1 MITTTSKRIFL
12 VFFFIFAVFFLI
24 AFGRGYRPDLK
35 EKKIVATGILS
46 ITSSPK
52 SAQVYLNNE
61 LKGVTDISLTLQPGK
76 YQVEVKKDGYLPW
89 RKEIV
94 LKGELVINLDPLL
107 LPANPSLSPQTNI
120 GVKKAIPV
128 DQTGKIILF
137 VDNDNQ
143 EKDGLYLF
151 DIAKKG
157 FSFFPPLRPLAKK
170 TQFGPIF
177 ETEPFYQAQ
186 IEFSP
191 DYKQALIRWPNNAY
205 IINLDEENSQPFDIT
220 TSYQPLLD
228 AWREEKEIQR
238 LKVLETFGKDF
249 VKIASDSFQII
260 AFSPD
265 ETKILYQPTKK
276 ITLPPF
282 LKTPLLVT
290 NQTREERNLIP
301 GKVYV
306 YDRKED
312 KNFSLISISSALT
325 NQPKSDINITFPI
338 LWYPDSK
345 HLVYIKEKKIIVT
358 DYDGTNER
366 IVYSA
371 LFEESFLNVGPDGR
385 LIILAN
391 LNPQVNPQS
400 DIYSISLK

>member
-1 MITTTSKRIFL
+1 MITSASKRIFL
-12 VFFFIFAVFFLI
+12 VFFFIFAVFLLI

-52 SAQVYLNNE
+52 SAQVYINNE
-61 LKGVTDISLTLQPGK
+61 LKGVTDINLTLPPGK
-76 YQVEVKKDGYLPW
+76 YHVEVKKDGYLPW
-89 RKEIV
+89 KKEIV

-107 LPANPSLSPQTNI
+107 LAANPSLSPQTNI
-120 GVKKAIPV
+120 GIKKAVPV
-128 DQTGKIILF
+128 DQTGKILLF
-137 VDNDNQ
+137 VDNDNP
-143 EKDGLYLF
+143 EKDGIYLF

-157 FSFFPPLRPLAKK
+157 FSFFPPLRLLAKK
-170 TQFGPIF
+170 NQFGSIF

-191 DYKQALIRWPNNAY
+191 DYKQALVRWPNNAY
-205 IINLDEENSQPFDIT
+205 LINLDEENGQPFDLTI
-220 TSYQPLLD
+220 SYQPLLD
-228 AWREEKEIQR
+228 AWREENKTQR

-265 ETKILYQPTKK
+265 ETKILFQPTKK

-290 NQTREERNLIP
+290 NQTFEERNLTP
-301 GKVYV
+301 GKIYV

-312 KNFSLISISSALT
+312 KNFALMNASSIIV
-325 NQPKSDINITFPI
+325 NQPEPDLNKVLPI
-338 LWYPDSK
+338 FWYPDSK
-345 HLVYIKEKKIIVT
+345 HLVYIKEKKIIIA
-358 DYDGTNER
+358 DYDGTNEQ

-371 LFEESFLNVGPDGR
+371 SFEESFLNIAADGR

-391 LNPQVNPQS
+391 LNPQANPQP
-400 DIYSISLK
+400 DLYSISLK